1 MLWAFH
7 VCSSAVALKMNSNVC
22 CSMTRKCLLY
32 PRYTRSK
39 EHQAVKTLM
48 LIYMHSRN
56 VDMKCILWLT
66 NIWIIIFFNI
76 ALKCWILYFSLFCIR
91 SQQKQQDRNDK
102 EWHWHSRWSSCL
114 CPRETKVNLLQL
126 IPFSHHPRQN
136 AHLPSSSPNPA
147 FHLFPLS
154 LPPSLLILIWCTN
167 NQLSKS
173 ISEPITITSN

>member
-66 NIWIIIFFNI
+66 NIWIIIIFNV
-76 ALKCWILYFSLFCIR
+76 ALKCWILYFSSCCIR
-91 SQQKQQDRNDK
+91 SQQKQQDRNDRMTLTQQVVFMFVSPRNK
-102 EWHWHSRWSSCL
+102 SEFALTHPFFSPPTSKCTPSFILLQSCL
-114 CPRETKVNLLQL
+114 
-126 IPFSHHPRQN
+126 
-136 AHLPSSSPNPA
+136 SS
-147 FHLFPLS
+147 FPLS